1 LGCFPCGEERYIGG
15 CFFDVNTFFEKNA
28 LFVTFFL
35 YCEWEFTKTHIKQWL
50 NITRRFIMQ
59 TTPRRFKRNFWLL
72 SACFSVLLT
81 QACKKINQSAEDS
94 LTASSPS
101 SQIAEKKQAKNLIL
115 FIGDGMGI
123 STITAGRI
131 FDGQSLGKNG
141 EEHSLAFEGFE
152 NLALIKT
159 YNVDAQVPDSAG
171 TATAIMSGYKARI
184 GTLNVP
190 PDDLTAGC
198 GDRPAPPT
206 LAKRAA
212 AKGLAVGV
220 ISTAR
225 ITHATPAAVFSHS
238 PSRDWEA
245 DKDIKGI
252 AAEAACRSIAAQLVD
267 PAAPVNLAL
276 GGGRKEISDEQLNIW
291 GNSGEDHLVI
301 ETGTALKSLSP
312 SDSQDVLGLFS
323 RSHMAYEADRSAT
336 DEPSLAEMTRFAI
349 KNLSARGSGYVL
361 MVEAGRIDHAHHGGN
376 AYRALRDV
384 QALNDAVKTAIEMSG
399 SDTTLLVTADHSH
412 VFTIAGYP
420 KRGNPILG
428 LVTPPQSLE
437 QLLNDEEGDGPVLAK
452 DEQPYTTL
460 GYHNGGGPRR
470 LKGAAPL
477 TDNIVQ
483 APNFRQQVAIPLG
496 SETHAGEDV
505 ALYAAGPGAHLVRGV
520 MEQNEIADVI
530 NAALGLE

>member
-1 LGCFPCGEERYIGG
+1 
-15 CFFDVNTFFEKNA
+15 
-28 LFVTFFL
+28 
-35 YCEWEFTKTHIKQWL
+35 
-50 NITRRFIMQ
+50 M
-59 TTPRRFKRNFWLL
+59 
-72 SACFSVLLT
+72 
-81 QACKKINQSAEDS
+81 
-94 LTASSPS
+94 
-101 SQIAEKKQAKNLIL
+101 
-115 FIGDGMGI
+115 
-123 STITAGRI
+123 
-131 FDGQSLGKNG
+131 
-141 EEHSLAFEGFE
+141 
-152 NLALIKT
+152 
-159 YNVDAQVPDSAG
+159 
-171 TATAIMSGYKARI
+171 
-184 GTLNVP
+184 
-190 PDDLTAGC
+190 
-198 GDRPAPPT
+198 
-206 LAKRAA
+206 
-212 AKGLAVGV
+212 

-384 QALNDAVKTAIEMSG
+384 QALNDAVKTAIEMTG